1 MDYKTKLNALSA
13 SGNLRHISSVRHD
26 GRWIWDGTHR
36 MLNLSS
42 NDYLGLASEPALVSE
57 FLDTCPQS
65 SRIFS
70 SSSSRLLTGNF
81 EATEELEDLLAR
93 AYCRPAAL
101 LFNSGYHAN
110 TGILPALA
118 EKDCLILADK
128 LVHASL
134 IDGLKLSPA
143 PFLRYRHQD
152 MEQLERIVAKESPK
166 YRLVF
171 IVVESIYSMDGDV
184 TDLRRLSALR
194 KRYKNICLY
203 VDEAHA
209 IGVRGPSGLGIAEEQ
224 GVISDIDIL
233 VGTFGKALASVG
245 GFTVCSNAVR
255 DILVNRMRP
264 FIFSTAL
271 PPVNWMWTAFMLGRM
286 SGLKP
291 LREHLASISLQLCNK
306 LKNKGFKMVSE
317 SQIIPLVVGDS
328 QAAVKLASALRDAS
342 VEEKD
347 TAYLRVHSDRDD
359 GMLFYDVR
367 FSDGSYRYEYDIA
380 DNGTIVSKSVKMEA
394 KAADDSAISQD
405 EAESI
410 ALSLVDG
417 ATADDMRIRQDWDDG
432 RMTYEG
438 SIYLDGFEYE
448 FEIDG
453 RTGRVID
460 FERDR
465 VRRH

>member
-1 MDYKTKLNALSA
+1 MSSAEDCSTLSRNAMDYKTKLNALSA

-143 PFLRYRHQD
+143 PFLRFRHQD
-152 MEQLERIVAKESPK
+152 MDQLERIVAKESQK

-209 IGVRGPSGLGIAEEQ
+209 VGVRGPSGLGIAEEQ
-224 GVISDIDIL
+224 GVISDIEMI
-233 VGTFGKALASVG
+233 SV
-245 GFTVCSNAVR
+245 N
-255 DILVNRMRP
+255 
-264 FIFSTAL
+264 
-271 PPVNWMWTAFMLGRM
+271 
-286 SGLKP
+286 
-291 LREHLASISLQLCNK
+291 
-306 LKNKGFKMVSE
+306 
-317 SQIIPLVVGDS
+317 
-328 QAAVKLASALRDAS
+328 SALVIHPLMVTTRLLISSIEPTPPPKLNAPRRRNVVKRS
-342 VEEKD
+342 KRIMGFLLIRGECIYS
-347 TAYLRVHSDRDD
+347 AYYAAYHDEDN
-359 GMLFYDVR
+359 
-367 FSDGSYRYEYDIA
+367 DIH
-380 DNGTIVSKSVKMEA
+380 IKE
-394 KAADDSAISQD
+394 
-405 EAESI
+405 
-410 ALSLVDG
+410 
-417 ATADDMRIRQDWDDG
+417 
-432 RMTYEG
+432 EG
-438 SIYLDGFEYE
+438 S
-448 FEIDG
+448 G
-453 RTGRVID
+453 RCSD
-460 FERDR
+460 E
-465 VRRH
+465 HKQ